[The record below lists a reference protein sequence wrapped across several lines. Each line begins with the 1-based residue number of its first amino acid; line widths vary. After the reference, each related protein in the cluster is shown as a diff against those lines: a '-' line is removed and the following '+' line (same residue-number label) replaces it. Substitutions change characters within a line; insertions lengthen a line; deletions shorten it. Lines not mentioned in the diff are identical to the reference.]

1 MRNNATCLNRT
12 SIYLYILKV
21 ERRAPRGASFVS
33 EGCGRARVS
42 AVGASSWGMPLAKA
56 RSEVLGYAGI
66 EGGEAIYIDNKGNK
80 VLSVSSGKN
89 GVSIASA
96 GPFYDG
102 YATVKLWGNN
112 SWNADDGSEAYGLI
126 DKTGALVK
134 DPTAKSTQW
143 ATLVDLWG
151 GINHAGG
158 GMVAAQDSVSGLWGY
173 LDAKSGEW
181 KIQPL
186 FSEAKPF
193 ADGMAYAKDFAT
205 DDWGIIDDS
214 GAWTA
219 VPRLDNF
226 NSDDQSLVAAGGL
239 VYGTAEAVGGAAP
252 VTSEG
257 WMNAQGLWVA
267 SWKL

>member
-1 MRNNATCLNRT
+1 
-12 SIYLYILKV
+12 
-21 ERRAPRGASFVS
+21 
-33 EGCGRARVS
+33 
-42 AVGASSWGMPLAKA
+42 MPLAKA

-66 EGGEAIYIDNKGNK
+66 EDGEAIYIDNKGNK

-89 GVSIASA
+89 GVSIAAA

-102 YATVKLWGNN
+102 CATISLQGNDM
-112 SWNADDGSEAYGLI
+112 WAEAGYTGMDGTTAYGLI

-186 FSEAKPF
+186 FSDAKPF

-205 DDWGIIDDS
+205 GDWGIIDDS
-214 GAWTA
+214 GTWTA

-239 VYGTAEAVGGAAP
+239 VYGTAEATGGAAP

-267 SWKL
+267 SWEL

>member
-1 MRNNATCLNRT
+1 M
-12 SIYLYILKV
+12 
-21 ERRAPRGASFVS
+21 
-33 EGCGRARVS
+33 
-42 AVGASSWGMPLAKA
+42 WAKA
-56 RSEVLGYAGI
+56 GYTGM
-66 EGGEAIYIDNKGNK
+66 GG
-80 VLSVSSGKN
+80 
-89 GVSIASA
+89 
-96 GPFYDG
+96 
-102 YATVKLWGNN
+102 TT
-112 SWNADDGSEAYGLI
+112 AYGLI

-205 DDWGIIDDS
+205 DDWASSTIPAHGRLFLVWITSIPTINPLLPQV
-214 GAWTA
+214 ALCMVPPRRWA
-219 VPRLDNF
+219 VPRLLL
-226 NSDDQSLVAAGGL
+226 QKAG
-239 VYGTAEAVGGAAP
+239 
-252 VTSEG
+252 
-257 WMNAQGLWVA
+257 
-267 SWKL
+267 

>member
-1 MRNNATCLNRT
+1 
-12 SIYLYILKV
+12 
-21 ERRAPRGASFVS
+21 
-33 EGCGRARVS
+33 
-42 AVGASSWGMPLAKA
+42 
-56 RSEVLGYAGI
+56 
-66 EGGEAIYIDNKGNK
+66 
-80 VLSVSSGKN
+80 
-89 GVSIASA
+89 
-96 GPFYDG
+96 
-102 YATVKLWGNN
+102 
-112 SWNADDGSEAYGLI
+112 
-126 DKTGALVK
+126 
-134 DPTAKSTQW
+134 
-143 ATLVDLWG
+143 
-151 GINHAGG
+151 
-158 GMVAAQDSVSGLWGY
+158 MVAAQDSVSGLWGY

-257 WMNAQGLWVA
+257 WMNAQGIWVA